1 MIAKIITSLIALLVG
16 GWMIF
21 DGIYVLAT
29 GKYFGPEKPG
39 LWSDLIG
46 AIGVDPFKLG
56 PLFIAF
62 GLLWLFF
69 LTAMLLRQSWGWQA
83 ARFTAFLTLWYLPVG
98 TVLSLLYILLLFL
111 FRSTLQ
117 ETKSSH

>member
-21 DGIYVLAT
+21 DGIHVLAT

-39 LWSDLIG
+39 LWSDLVA

-62 GLLWLFF
+62 GVLWFLF
-69 LTAMLLRQSWGWQA
+69 LAAMLLRQSWGWQPA
-83 ARFTAFLTLWYLPVG
+83 LLTAVLTLWYLPVG
-98 TVLSLLYILLLFL
+98 TVLSLLYILLLIHS
-111 FRSTLQ
+111 RSTLQ
-117 ETKSSH
+117 GVAR